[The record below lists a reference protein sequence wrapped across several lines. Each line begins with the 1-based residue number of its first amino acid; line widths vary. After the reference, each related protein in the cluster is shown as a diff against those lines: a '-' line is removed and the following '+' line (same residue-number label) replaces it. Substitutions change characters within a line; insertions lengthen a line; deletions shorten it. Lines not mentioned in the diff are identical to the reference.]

1 MSTIS
6 HTLHET
12 EDAALPDI
20 GRRHALLVAT
30 SVMGGIGLLAT
41 AVPFVASF
49 QPSEQAKALG
59 GPISIDVSGLLPGEM
74 QTLAWRGRPVWVM
87 RRSEA
92 MVHALQQNDAALAD
106 PLSRRSE
113 QPPACVN
120 PTRSLRPD
128 LFVAVGVCTHLGCTP
143 ILRLDDSRLNA
154 ELHAPG
160 GFLCPCHGS
169 RFDLAGRVVKNVPAP
184 TNLDIPD
191 HHFTSKS
198 TLQIG

>member
-1 MSTIS
+1 MNAIS

-20 GRRHALLVAT
+20 SRRHALLVAT

-59 GPISIDVSGLLPGEM
+59 GPISIDFSGLLPGEM

-92 MVHALQQNDAALAD
+92 MVQALQQNDAALAD

-191 HHFTSKS
+191 YRFTGTS